1 MKAKRIAEL
10 GMLTGLALILFVVEL
25 RMPDLTPIPGVKA
38 GLANIVTVYAV
49 FRYSPLETVLL
60 VLSRILLGAIF
71 AANPASLLYS
81 LAGAAFCLTGML
93 LVRGFLSEK
102 QIWLA
107 SVLGA
112 VLHNCGQITAAV
124 VLMQTTA
131 VVGYLPVLLFSGCI
145 AGFVTGMAAQ
155 FLLQRGRL

>member
-1 MKAKRIAEL
+1 MNARRIAEL
-10 GMLTGLALILFVVEL
+10 GMLTGLALILFIIEL
-25 RMPDLTPIPGVKA
+25 RLPNLTPVPGVKL

-49 FRYSPLETVLL
+49 FHYAPQETALL
-60 VLSRILLGAIF
+60 VLSRIVLGAIF

-81 LAGAAFCLTGML
+81 AAGAAFCLCGML
-93 LVRGFLSEK
+93 SVRGFLSEQ

-112 VLHNCGQITAAV
+112 VLHNVGQITAAV
-124 VLMQTTA
+124 LMMQTFA
-131 VVGYLPVLLFSGCI
+131 VIGYLPVLLFSGCI

-155 FLLQRGRL
+155 FLLRRKNL